1 MSVPFGVAL
10 TCSDAF
16 LSLKPQY
23 IQEDPKGDRGL
34 LRQSPSLHPVER
46 PQRREVDRLPTWHGV
61 AHSHQPPWVPGPCDL
76 PSGYTRVAI
85 VRGHSQKGL
94 AGIVCSWID
103 TARVSAHAQAHQG

>member
-61 AHSHQPPWVPGPCDL
+61 AHSHPISLHGSLAHVTFPQGIPG
-76 PSGYTRVAI
+76 
-85 VRGHSQKGL
+85 
-94 AGIVCSWID
+94 
-103 TARVSAHAQAHQG
+103 